1 MLVESVYKLISC
13 SWSWKRKNPTIR
25 FVQWQQKMLQESFH
39 NQAFENAM
47 DLQKIIHNALHE
59 FIQTY
64 IPDADLSSL
73 DEVLLSYITGV
84 LEDLG
89 SQNSV
94 DENFDVDVFAEMLE
108 AYIPGFAEIESV
120 KVCEMMFSLAT
131 KLATA
136 RTSENAVPKARTEEI
151 SLKLTTL
158 PSEPPPGRETQCLKT
173 QTEGATAKPPGS
185 EWEAQ
190 EQHLLE
196 MFPKCSLSEARSALS
211 IAKGDMEEA
220 VRLIIEGDVQLS
232 PSPLNVNHGKSISS
246 LADQKLKESI
256 LEKYMLVDNDDDNK
270 THRPVAPKDAPKKL
284 VRYHGNQVVTTKG
297 ERYQLVK
304 KDEAED
310 MKKTYVNIKPARK
323 YRFH

>member
-1 MLVESVYKLISC
+1 
-13 SWSWKRKNPTIR
+13 
-25 FVQWQQKMLQESFH
+25 
-39 NQAFENAM
+39 M
-47 DLQKIIHNALHE
+47 DLHKIIHNALYE
-59 FIQTY
+59 FIRTY
-64 IPDADLSSL
+64 IPDADLSTL
-73 DEVLLSYITGV
+73 DDVLLSYITGV

-89 SQNSV
+89 SQQSV
-94 DENFDVDVFAEMLE
+94 EENFDVEVFAEMLE
-108 AYIPGFAEIESV
+108 AYVPGFAEIDSV
-120 KVCEMMFSLAT
+120 KVCEMMFSLAS

-136 RTSENAVPKARTEEI
+136 RSSENVPKARTEEI
-151 SLKLTTL
+151 SLKLSTL
-158 PSEPPPGRETQCLKT
+158 PTEPPPGRGTQCLKT
-173 QTEGATAKPPGS
+173 QTEGATAKLPVS

-232 PSPLNVNHGKSISS
+232 PTPLNVNHGKSISS

-256 LEKYMLVDNDDDNK
+256 LEKYMLVDNEDDNK

-304 KDEAED
+304 KDETED
-310 MKKTYVNIKPARK
+310 MKKTYVNLKPARK

>member
-1 MLVESVYKLISC
+1 
-13 SWSWKRKNPTIR
+13 
-25 FVQWQQKMLQESFH
+25 
-39 NQAFENAM
+39 M
-47 DLQKIIHNALHE
+47 DLHKIIHGALHE

-64 IPDADLSSL
+64 IPDADLSTL
-73 DEVLLSYITGV
+73 DDVLLSYITGV

-89 SQNSV
+89 CQEGVEES
-94 DENFDVDVFAEMLE
+94 FDVEVFAEMLE
-108 AYIPGFAEIESV
+108 AYIPGFAEIDSV
-120 KVCEMMFSLAT
+120 KVCEMMFSLAS
-131 KLATA
+131 KLAVA
-136 RTSENAVPKARTEEI
+136 RSSSDSCKENGVPKARTDET
-151 SLKLTTL
+151 SLKLTSL
-158 PSEPPPGRETQCLKT
+158 SSEPPPGKETHCLNS
-173 QTEGATAKPPGS
+173 QPGGATAKVPVS

-232 PSPLNVNHGKSISS
+232 PTPLNVNQGKSVSS

-256 LEKYMLVDNDDDNK
+256 LEKYMLVDREEDNK

-284 VRYHGNQVVTTKG
+284 VRYHSNQVVTTKG

-304 KDEAED
+304 TNEAEE
-310 MKKTYVNIKPARK
+310 MKKTYVNLKPARK

>member
-1 MLVESVYKLISC
+1 
-13 SWSWKRKNPTIR
+13 
-25 FVQWQQKMLQESFH
+25 
-39 NQAFENAM
+39 M
-47 DLQKIIHNALHE
+47 DLQKIIHTALHE

-64 IPDADLSSL
+64 IPDADLSTL
-73 DEVLLSYITGV
+73 DDVLLSYITGV

-89 SQNSV
+89 SQQSV
-94 DENFDVDVFAEMLE
+94 EESFDVEVFAEMLE
-108 AYIPGFAEIESV
+108 AYIPGFAEIDSV
-120 KVCEMMFSLAT
+120 KVCEMMFSLAS

-136 RTSENAVPKARTEEI
+136 RTSADEESSVPEAHAEDI
-151 SLKLTTL
+151 STL
-158 PSEPPPGRETQCLKT
+158 PSEPPPGGETQCLKT
-173 QTEGATAKPPGS
+173 QTEGATAKQPVS
-185 EWEAQ
+185 EWEVE

-232 PSPLNVNHGKSISS
+232 PTPLNVNHGKSFSL

-256 LEKYMLVDNDDDNK
+256 LEKYMLVDNEEDNK

-284 VRYHGNQVVTTKG
+284 IRYHGNQVVTTKG

-304 KDEAED
+304 KNETED
-310 MKKTYVNIKPARK
+310 MKKTYVNLKPARK

>member
-1 MLVESVYKLISC
+1 MLTPSI
-13 SWSWKRKNPTIR
+13 KNNVTSSSSTA
-25 FVQWQQKMLQESFH
+25 QQ
-39 NQAFENAM
+39 ENTM
-47 DLQKIIHNALHE
+47 DLHKIIHSAMHE

-64 IPDADLSSL
+64 IPDADLSTL
-73 DEVLLSYITGV
+73 DDVLLSYITGV

-89 SQNSV
+89 SQQSV
-94 DENFDVDVFAEMLE
+94 EENFDVEVFAEMLE
-108 AYIPGFAEIESV
+108 AYIPGFAEIDSV
-120 KVCEMMFSLAT
+120 KVCEMMFNLAS
-131 KLATA
+131 KLASA
-136 RTSENAVPKARTEEI
+136 RTSADEDNGVPKPRTDDI
-151 SLKLTTL
+151 SLKLITL
-158 PSEPPPGRETQCLKT
+158 PNEPPPGREAQCRET
-173 QTEGATAKPPGS
+173 PTEGATAKGPVS

-220 VRLIIEGDVQLS
+220 VRLIIEEDVQFS
-232 PSPLNVNHGKSISS
+232 PTPLNVNHGKSISS
-246 LADQKLKESI
+246 LADHKLKESI
-256 LEKYMLVDNDDDNK
+256 LEKYMHVDREDDKK

-304 KDEAED
+304 TNETED
-310 MKKTYVNIKPARK
+310 MKKTYVNLKPARK

>member
-1 MLVESVYKLISC
+1 ML
-13 SWSWKRKNPTIR
+13 
-25 FVQWQQKMLQESFH
+25 
-39 NQAFENAM
+39 
-47 DLQKIIHNALHE
+47 D
-59 FIQTY
+59 
-64 IPDADLSSL
+64 D
-73 DEVLLSYITGV
+73 VLLSYITGV

-89 SQNSV
+89 SQQCV
-94 DENFDVDVFAEMLE
+94 EENFDVEVFAEMLE
-108 AYIPGFAEIESV
+108 AYIPGFAEIDSV
-120 KVCEMMFSLAT
+120 KVCEMMFNLAS

-136 RTSENAVPKARTEEI
+136 RTSENSEAKARAEETP
-151 SLKLTTL
+151 LKLATL
-158 PSEPPPGRETQCLKT
+158 TSERPPERETQCLTT
-173 QTEGATAKPPGS
+173 QIEGATAMLPVS
-185 EWEAQ
+185 EWETQ

-232 PSPLNVNHGKSISS
+232 PTPLDVNHGKTISS

-256 LEKYMLVDNDDDNK
+256 LEKYMLVDREEDKK

-304 KDEAED
+304 TNETED
-310 MKKTYVNIKPARK
+310 MKKTYVNLKPARK

>member
-1 MLVESVYKLISC
+1 MD
-13 SWSWKRKNPTIR
+13 
-25 FVQWQQKMLQESFH
+25 
-39 NQAFENAM
+39 AM
-47 DLQKIIHNALHE
+47 DLHKIIHGALNE
-59 FIQTY
+59 FIHQY
-64 IPDADLSSL
+64 IPDADLSTL
-73 DEVLLSYITGV
+73 DDVLLSYITGV

-89 SQNSV
+89 SQQSV
-94 DENFDVDVFAEMLE
+94 EENFDVEVFAEMLE
-108 AYIPGFAEIESV
+108 AYIPGFAEIDSV
-120 KVCEMMFSLAT
+120 KVCEMMFNLAS

-136 RTSENAVPKARTEEI
+136 RTSANESNVPKASTEEI
-151 SLKLTTL
+151 SVKVSNM
-158 PSEPPPGRETQCLKT
+158 PSNNPSGRQTQCLNT
-173 QTEGATAKPPGS
+173 QTEGATAKPPAGG
-185 EWEAQ
+185 WEAQ

-196 MFPKCSLSEARSALS
+196 MFPKCGLSEARSALS

-232 PSPLNVNHGKSISS
+232 PSPLNANQGKSIS
-246 LADQKLKESI
+246 LQADQKLKESI
-256 LEKYMLVDNDDDNK
+256 LEKYMLVDNEEDNK

-310 MKKTYVNIKPARK
+310 MKKTYVNLKPARK

>member
-1 MLVESVYKLISC
+1 
-13 SWSWKRKNPTIR
+13 
-25 FVQWQQKMLQESFH
+25 
-39 NQAFENAM
+39 M
-47 DLQKIIHNALHE
+47 DLHKIIHSALHE

-64 IPDADLSSL
+64 IPDADLSTL
-73 DEVLLSYITGV
+73 DDVLLSYITGV

-89 SQNSV
+89 SQQSV
-94 DENFDVDVFAEMLE
+94 EENFDVEVFAEMLE
-108 AYIPGFAEIESV
+108 AYIPGFAEIDSV
-120 KVCEMMFSLAT
+120 KVCEMMFNLAS

-136 RTSENAVPKARTEEI
+136 RTSADEENNMPKREDS
-151 SLKLTTL
+151 SLKLPTL
-158 PSEPPPGRETQCLKT
+158 LSQPPPERDMQCLKT
-173 QTEGATAKPPGS
+173 QTEGATAKLQAS

-232 PSPLNVNHGKSISS
+232 PTSLTVNHGKNISS
-246 LADQKLKESI
+246 VADQKLKESI
-256 LEKYMLVDNDDDNK
+256 LEKYMLVDREEDNK

-284 VRYHGNQVVTTKG
+284 VRYHSNQVVTTKG

-304 KDEAED
+304 KNENED
-310 MKKTYVNIKPARK
+310 MKKTYVNLKPARK

>member
-1 MLVESVYKLISC
+1 
-13 SWSWKRKNPTIR
+13 
-25 FVQWQQKMLQESFH
+25 
-39 NQAFENAM
+39 M
-47 DLQKIIHNALHE
+47 DLQKIIHRALHE
-59 FIQTY
+59 FIQAY
-64 IPDADLSSL
+64 IPDADLSTL
-73 DEVLLSYITGV
+73 DDVLLSYITGV

-89 SQNSV
+89 SQQSV
-94 DENFDVDVFAEMLE
+94 EENFDVEVFAEMLE
-108 AYIPGFAEIESV
+108 AYIPGFAEIDSV
-120 KVCEMMFSLAT
+120 KVCEMMFSLAS

-136 RTSENAVPKARTEEI
+136 RTSAFEENNVPKSRTEEV
-151 SLKLTTL
+151 SLKVTSL
-158 PSEPPPGRETQCLKT
+158 PSQHPPGQEPQCLKP
-173 QTEGATAKPPGS
+173 QTEGATAKPPVS
-185 EWEAQ
+185 ELESQ

-232 PSPLNVNHGKSISS
+232 PTFNPQVNQGKSVSS

-256 LEKYMLVDNDDDNK
+256 LEKYMHVDREEDKK
-270 THRPVAPKDAPKKL
+270 THRPVPPKDAPKKL

-304 KDEAED
+304 KSETED
-310 MKKTYVNIKPARK
+310 MKKTYVDLKPARK

>member
-1 MLVESVYKLISC
+1 
-13 SWSWKRKNPTIR
+13 
-25 FVQWQQKMLQESFH
+25 
-39 NQAFENAM
+39 M
-47 DLQKIIHNALHE
+47 DLHKIIHSALHE

-64 IPDADLSSL
+64 IPDADLSTL
-73 DEVLLSYITGV
+73 DDVLLSYITGV

-89 SQNSV
+89 SQQSV
-94 DENFDVDVFAEMLE
+94 EENFDVEVFGEMLE
-108 AYIPGFAEIESV
+108 AYIPGFAEIDSV
-120 KVCEMMFSLAT
+120 KLYLVLHF
-131 KLATA
+131 K
-136 RTSENAVPKARTEEI
+136 ENCVPKTGTEEV
-151 SLKLTTL
+151 SLKLNALTSQ
-158 PSEPPPGRETQCLKT
+158 PEPGQEPPCLKP
-173 QTEGATAKPPGS
+173 QTEGATLSAS
-185 EWEAQ
+185 EWESQ

-232 PSPLNVNHGKSISS
+232 PTPINVSLSNHRVPSEFC
-246 LADQKLKESI
+246 LYR
-256 LEKYMLVDNDDDNK
+256 YMLVDSEEDNK

-304 KDEAED
+304 KNETDD
-310 MKKTYVNIKPARK
+310 MKKTYVNLKPARK

>member
-1 MLVESVYKLISC
+1 
-13 SWSWKRKNPTIR
+13 
-25 FVQWQQKMLQESFH
+25 
-39 NQAFENAM
+39 M
-47 DLQKIIHNALHE
+47 DLHKIIHNALHE
-59 FIQTY
+59 FIQTF
-64 IPDADLSSL
+64 IPDADLSTL
-73 DEVLLSYITGV
+73 DDVLLSYITGV

-89 SQNSV
+89 SQQGV
-94 DENFDVDVFAEMLE
+94 EENFDVEVFGEMLE

-120 KVCEMMFSLAT
+120 KVCEMMFSLAS

-136 RTSENAVPKARTEEI
+136 RITADEQNGVSKAKTEEI
-151 SLKLTTL
+151 SLKLTTM
-158 PSEPPPGRETQCLKT
+158 STEPPPGRETQCLKN
-173 QTEGATAKPPGS
+173 QTEGATAKLPVS

-232 PSPLNVNHGKSISS
+232 PSPLNVNQGKSIPPQ
-246 LADQKLKESI
+246 ADHKLKESI
-256 LEKYMLVDNDDDNK
+256 LEKYMLVDREDDKK

-284 VRYHGNQVVTTKG
+284 VRYHSNQVVTTKG
-297 ERYQLVK
+297 ERYQLVNTN
-304 KDEAED
+304 ETED
-310 MKKTYVNIKPARK
+310 MKKTYVNLKPARK

>member
-1 MLVESVYKLISC
+1 
-13 SWSWKRKNPTIR
+13 
-25 FVQWQQKMLQESFH
+25 
-39 NQAFENAM
+39 M
-47 DLQKIIHNALHE
+47 DLHKIIHNALHE

-64 IPDADLSSL
+64 IPDADLSTL
-73 DEVLLSYITGV
+73 DDVLLSYITGV

-89 SQNSV
+89 SQQSV
-94 DENFDVDVFAEMLE
+94 EENFDVEVFAEMLE

-120 KVCEMMFSLAT
+120 KICEMMFNLAS

-136 RTSENAVPKARTEEI
+136 RTSADKEDVPKSRTEEI

-158 PSEPPPGRETQCLKT
+158 LSEPPPGRETQCLKT
-173 QTEGATAKPPGS
+173 QTEGATAKPPVAS

-232 PSPLNVNHGKSISS
+232 PIPLNVNQGKSISS
-246 LADQKLKESI
+246 QADQKLKESI
-256 LEKYMLVDNDDDNK
+256 LEKYMLVDNEDDNK

-310 MKKTYVNIKPARK
+310 MKKTYVNLKPARK

>member
-1 MLVESVYKLISC
+1 
-13 SWSWKRKNPTIR
+13 
-25 FVQWQQKMLQESFH
+25 
-39 NQAFENAM
+39 M
-47 DLQKIIHNALHE
+47 DLHKIIHSALHE
-59 FIQTY
+59 FIQAY
-64 IPDADLSSL
+64 IPDADLSTL
-73 DEVLLSYITGV
+73 DDVILSYITGV

-89 SQNSV
+89 SQQSV
-94 DENFDVDVFAEMLE
+94 EENFDVEVFAEMLE
-108 AYIPGFAEIESV
+108 AYIPGFAEIDSV
-120 KVCEMMFSLAT
+120 KVCEMMFNLAS

-136 RTSENAVPKARTEEI
+136 RNSAYEENEPKASTEEI

-158 PSEPPPGRETQCLKT
+158 PAEPPPGRELQCLKT
-173 QTEGATAKPPGS
+173 QTEGATAKLPVS
-185 EWEAQ
+185 EWESQ

-232 PSPLNVNHGKSISS
+232 PTPLNVNHGKSFSTV
-246 LADQKLKESI
+246 ADQKLKESI
-256 LEKYMLVDNDDDNK
+256 LEKYMLVDREDDKK

-310 MKKTYVNIKPARK
+310 MKKTYVNLKPARK